1 MYNKIL
7 TEKDAKM
14 ISNKLLI
21 IVVKIHIKGISHR
34 DIKPE
39 NIMIWDRVNVVII
52 DLGLADN
59 LLNK

>member
-21 IVVKIHIKGISHR
+21 IVVKIHIKGIAHR

-39 NIMIWDRVNVVII
+39 NIMIWDLVNVVII

>member
-1 MYNKIL
+1 
-7 TEKDAKM
+7 M

-21 IVVKIHIKGISHR
+21 IVVKIHIKGIAHR

-39 NIMIWDRVNVVII
+39 NIMIWDRENVVII